1 MASNESINFGNIGPD
16 TSLITKPKSNLGN
29 FDSIGP
35 NFKTFPITEE
45 GDIKIRRTDTAT
57 LSTTGPADFDGN
69 KSWWDAFSYGAKLGF
84 TDTYRGAK
92 QMFGKDLEG
101 MRDQQ
106 QELYARMADDEYGF
120 WTTAGYFG
128 GAILDPI
135 TWIIPFA
142 KAKTVYQMA
151 KMGAI
156 SGGFFGATGYVDE
169 DSILDT
175 RTKQAFAGIVGG
187 SIITPAIGQT
197 SKIFRKKKLPGGV
210 LPEGDVSVRALNEE
224 ALKDIKLIGSMGQ
237 GPRTIKIRTDKELK
251 NVIDNAT
258 PLELRDIVKR
268 KEILSFTPNVTIC

>member
-16 TSLITKPKSNLGN
+16 TSSIIKPKSNFGN

-45 GDIKIRRTDTAT
+45 GDIKIKRTDTSS

-128 GAILDPI
+128 GALLDPI

-169 DSILDT
+169 DSIL
-175 RTKQAFAGIVGG
+175 
-187 SIITPAIGQT
+187 
-197 SKIFRKKKLPGGV
+197 
-210 LPEGDVSVRALNEE
+210 ELNKH
-224 ALKDIKLIGSMGQ
+224 LQ
-237 GPRTIKIRTDKELK
+237 
-251 NVIDNAT
+251 V
-258 PLELRDIVKR
+258 
-268 KEILSFTPNVTIC
+268 